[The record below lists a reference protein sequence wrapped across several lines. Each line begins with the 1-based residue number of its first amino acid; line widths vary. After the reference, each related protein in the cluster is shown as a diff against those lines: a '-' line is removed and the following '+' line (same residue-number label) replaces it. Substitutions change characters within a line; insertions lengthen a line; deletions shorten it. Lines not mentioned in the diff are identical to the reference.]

1 MSWIPILGPCD
12 VRDAVGRVGDEYSNP
27 RHYIR
32 NTYVDYGLALSRAID
47 TRARLLEAQGAID
60 SAYDP
65 YAFVRGVYLQ
75 HRAFKVNGG
84 QSTEEEQ
91 QEQKLLEESEQ
102 DQAPP
107 PH

>member
-1 MSWIPILGPCD
+1 MWDAYKD
-12 VRDAVGRVGDEYSNP
+12 VVKPYVPRRDRLTVLERVD
-27 RHYIR
+27 
-32 NTYVDYGLALSRAID
+32 
-47 TRARLLEAQGAID
+47 AQGAID

-65 YAFVRGVYLQ
+65 YAFVRNVYLQ

-84 QSTEEEQ
+84 QSTDEEQ

-102 DQAPP
+102 DMSEGTAAPPQAPPPQAPP